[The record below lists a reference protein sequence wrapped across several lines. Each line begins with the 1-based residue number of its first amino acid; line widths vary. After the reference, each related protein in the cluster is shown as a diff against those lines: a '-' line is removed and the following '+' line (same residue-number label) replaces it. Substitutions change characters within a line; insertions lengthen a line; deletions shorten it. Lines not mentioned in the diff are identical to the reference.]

1 VSQQL
6 VQAAALL
13 HLAAAVLYAI
23 ASAGAVFALGKTRS
37 GADRVSRLAG
47 AAGLAVHVAGIAV
60 LWVAVGH
67 GPFVSRF
74 ENLSSYALATSAL
87 TLALVW
93 RRPGFAPV
101 RVVSYPVAFLL
112 LGLGLYSGAGV
123 SVLPPTF
130 TGVWLVLHVCFYFL
144 AFGTAVVSLGASVL
158 ILAGRAR
165 GRRAS
170 GGAFDAEQLDGLAY
184 RYGGLAFAFWGIG
197 MLTGAIWANNAW
209 GRYWGWDPVES
220 WSLLTWLV
228 FGIYLHLRRFYAWKG
243 ARAAWLMVVCFALA
257 LISLFGTSLVTNSIH
272 SVYFR
277 S

>member
-1 VSQQL
+1 MNQQL
-6 VQAAALL
+6 IQAAALL
-13 HLAAAVLYAI
+13 HLAAAVLYAA
-23 ASAGAVFALGKTRS
+23 ASAGAVFALGGTRA

-47 AAGLAVHVAGIAV
+47 AAGLAVHAAGIAA
-60 LWVAVGH
+60 LWAAVGH

-74 ENLSSYALATSAL
+74 ENLSSYAFATSAL

-93 RRPGFAPV
+93 RRPDLAAV
-101 RVVSYPVAFLL
+101 RAVSYPVSFLL

-144 AFGTAVVSLGASVL
+144 AFGTAVVSVGASVL
-158 ILAGRAR
+158 ILVGK
-165 GRRAS
+165 AS
-170 GGAFDAEQLDGLAY
+170 GRSAAGEGFDPEKLDGLAY

-243 ARAAWLMVVCFALA
+243 VRAAWLMVVCFTLA
-257 LISLFGTSLVTNSIH
+257 IISLFGTSLVTQSIH